1 MSSEIIKVPDIG
13 GSDDVEIIEIA
24 VSVGDVISA
33 EDTMITLESDK
44 ASMDVPAPKGGKVVK
59 ILVKEGDTVSE
70 GDDILELEAE
80 GDGDDEAK
88 ADDEEPADDAS
99 GDDAS
104 QDDAKSQEKGEDKQ
118 TESEKSGKKSGKK
131 SSGGGQRTVEV
142 KVPDIGGGE
151 GVEVIEVAIS
161 EGDEISE
168 EDTLITLESD
178 KASMDVPS
186 PYSGKLVSL
195 SIKEG
200 DSVSE
205 GDLIGTMEIAG
216 EGGDDSEEDDDADDA
231 PAESA
236 DSDADED
243 QSADG
248 DDESEDADEEGGDE
262 GGRKEIRVPDIG
274 GGEGVEVIEVAI
286 SEGDEINEEDTLI
299 TLESDKASMDVPS
312 PFKGKV
318 VEVSVKEG
326 DSVSEGDL
334 VGYVEIAGAK
344 KPAKKA
350 SGEKKSDAK
359 KESGS
364 KPAPAKSDAASK
376 SDSAEK
382 SGSAQKSGSAAKAGS
397 SKEYTGEPSPEARE
411 KHGDDKTAGAHVH
424 AGPAVRKLARE
435 LGVELNEVK
444 GSGPKGR
451 ILKDDVDGFV
461 KQVMKQRKSGGGAA
475 APATGGAG
483 IPQVPAIDFSQFGEI
498 EEKPMSR
505 LMRAGANNL
514 HRSWLNV
521 PHVTQFDE
529 ADITELEAFRK
540 SMKAEAESQGAKL
553 TPLPFM
559 IKACAYALRKFPQFN
574 SSLHPDGDKLIFK
587 HYVHIGVAVD
597 TPDGLMVPV
606 IRDADKKS
614 LIDLAKESVEL
625 AKKAQNKKL
634 SREEMSGASFTI
646 SSLGS
651 IGGTAFT
658 PIVNTPEVAI
668 LGVSKSTMKPVWNGS
683 EFVPR
688 LMLPLSL
695 SYDHR
700 AVNGADA
707 ARFTAFLAQVLTDIR
722 RMLV

>member
-80 GDGDDEAK
+80 GE
-88 ADDEEPADDAS
+88 
-99 GDDAS
+99 GDDAG
-104 QDDAKSQEKGEDKQ
+104 QDDAEEASSGKSAEEAETDAASGEAEK
-118 TESEKSGKKSGKK
+118 SEKPNGKSKK
-131 SSGGGQRTVEV
+131 SSGGGKRTVEI
-142 KVPDIGGGE
+142 KVPDIGGSE
-151 GVEVIEVAIS
+151 GVEIIEVAVS

-186 PYSGKLVSL
+186 PYSGKIVSL
-195 SIKEG
+195 SVKED

-216 EGGDDSEEDDDADDA
+216 EGDDEDDADETASAEESDSTDGAEEQGSAEQDA
-231 PAESA
+231 
-236 DSDADED
+236 ED
-243 QSADG
+243 QG
-248 DDESEDADEEGGDE
+248 EEEGGDE

-274 GGEGVEVIEVAI
+274 GSEGVEIIEVAI

-312 PFKGKV
+312 PYKGKV

-334 VGYVEIAGAK
+334 IGYVEVAGAPGAGAK
-344 KPAKKA
+344 KPAE
-350 SGEKKSDAK
+350 SGAK
-359 KESGS
+359 KGGES
-364 KPAPAKSDAASK
+364 KPAPAKSDAGK
-376 SDSAEK
+376 QSDAK
-382 SGSAQKSGSAAKAGS
+382 PQKDVS
-397 SKEYTGEPSPEARE
+397 GEPSPEARH
-411 KHGDDKTAGAHVH
+411 KHGDDKTEGAHFH

-435 LGVELNEVK
+435 LGVELSEVK

-475 APATGGAG
+475 PAAATGGTG

-574 SSLHPDGDKLIFK
+574 SSLHPDGDKLIIK

-614 LIDLAKESVEL
+614 LIELAKESVEL

-668 LGVSKSTMKPVWNGS
+668 LGVSKSSMKPVWNGS
-683 EFVPR
+683 EFAPR

-707 ARFTAFLAQVLTDIR
+707 ARFTAFLAQVLSDIR

>member
-80 GDGDDEAK
+80 GEGEDEPEASS
-88 ADDEEPADDAS
+88 DDDAS
-99 GDDAS
+99 DDAAP
-104 QDDAKSQEKGEDKQ
+104 QDDAESQKKEEPEKAAPK
-118 TESEKSGKKSGKK
+118 KK
-131 SSGGGQRTVEV
+131 SSGGGKRTVEV
-142 KVPDIGGGE
+142 KVPDIGGGD
-151 GVEVIEVAIS
+151 GVEIIEVAVS

-186 PYSGKLVSL
+186 PYSGKIVSL

-216 EGGDDSEEDDDADDA
+216 EGDDEEDDA
-231 PAESA
+231 PAADDAEAPGADDSA
-236 DSDADED
+236 DTEED
-243 QSADG
+243 S
-248 DDESEDADEEGGDE
+248 ADEEGDDE
-262 GGRKEIRVPDIG
+262 DADDSTGGRQEIRVPDIG
-274 GGEGVEVIEVAI
+274 GSEGVEIIEVAI
-286 SEGDEINEEDTLI
+286 SEGDEIDKEDTLI

-312 PFKGKV
+312 PVKGKV
-318 VEVSVKEG
+318 VELAVKEG

-334 VGYVEIAGAK
+334 IGYVEVAGQSGGKKKTAKSDGDASKSGAK
-344 KPAKKA
+344 TP
-350 SGEKKSDAK
+350 KSDAK
-359 KESGS
+359 K
-364 KPAPAKSDAASK
+364 D
-376 SDSAEK
+376 D
-382 SGSAQKSGSAAKAGS
+382 AKASAGS
-397 SKEYTGEPSPEARE
+397 RAQRQPSGEPSPEARE

-435 LGVELNEVK
+435 LGVDLGEVK

-451 ILKDDVDGFV
+451 ILKYDVDGFV
-461 KQVMKQRKSGGGAA
+461 KQVMKARKSGGASAPAA
-475 APATGGAG
+475 ASGGAG

-505 LMRAGANNL
+505 LMKAGANNL

-574 SSLHPDGDKLIFK
+574 SSLHPDGDKLIVK

-668 LGVSKSTMKPVWNGS
+668 LGVSKSSMKPVWNGS
-683 EFVPR
+683 EFEPR